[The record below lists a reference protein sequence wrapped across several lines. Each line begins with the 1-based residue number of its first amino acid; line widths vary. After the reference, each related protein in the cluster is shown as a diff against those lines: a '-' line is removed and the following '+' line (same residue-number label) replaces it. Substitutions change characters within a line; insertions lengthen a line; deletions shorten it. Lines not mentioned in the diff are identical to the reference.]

1 MLATELKTEV
11 LPIPESMRAPFM
23 ASIRLPPEFTA
34 AYGTTSQSEVILRK
48 DLFERYK
55 IVTAVCCIQSS
66 LWCRISANV
75 YNTKEDYLKLA
86 DVLSRLKHALNSGYK
101 PDVKKI
107 GDSLGPSPAES
118 LTCINQ
124 G

>member
-1 MLATELKTEV
+1 MLATEWKTEV

-23 ASIRLPPEFTA
+23 ASIRLPSEFTT
-34 AYGTTSQSEVILRK
+34 AYGTSHQSEFLMRK

-55 IVTAVCCIQSS
+55 VVATVFSIQSS
-66 LWCRISANV
+66 LWCRVSANV
-75 YNTKEDYLKLA
+75 YNSKEDYLKLA
-86 DVLSRLKHALNSGYK
+86 DAFSRLKHALNSGYK
-101 PDVKKI
+101 PGVKTI

-118 LTCINQ
+118 LTCIHQ